1 MQKIKAQHV
10 TPENFKAFGKV
21 ISVAAKSQ
29 PDTQSDIQTFYGQLA
44 LMECHG
50 SIEFGVCV
58 AKNRAFVVDTLEQ
71 HAETAELLAALRGDF
86 ITPVTTSVMIDG
98 KEYPD
103 MEQIVA
109 VRVNQGEGVVF
120 DKGIWHW
127 TPYAV
132 TESCDVLVAFKTD
145 TPKNDFI
152 ASNLSNEIIIE
163 S

>member
-1 MQKIKAQHV
+1 MQRIKAQHV
-10 TPENFKAFGKV
+10 TPENFQAFGKV
-21 ISVAAKSQ
+21 ISVTAKPQ

-44 LMECHG
+44 MMQCHG

-58 AKNRAFVVDTLEQ
+58 AKNRAFVVDILEQ

-86 ITPVTTSVMIDG
+86 ITPVTTSVVIDG

-103 MEQIVA
+103 MEKVVA
-109 VRVNQGEGVVF
+109 VQVNQGEGVVF

-132 TESCDVLVAFKTD
+132 TESSDVLVAFKAD

-152 ASNLSNEIIIE
+152 SSELSEEIIIE
-163 S
+163 R

>member
-1 MQKIKAQHV
+1 MQRIKAQHV
-10 TPENFKAFGKV
+10 TPENFQAFGKV
-21 ISVAAKSQ
+21 ISVMAKSQ
-29 PDTQSDIQTFYGQLA
+29 PDTESDIQMFYGQLA
-44 LMECHG
+44 MMQCQG
-50 SIEFGVCV
+50 SIELGICV

-98 KEYPD
+98 KQCPD
-103 MEQIVA
+103 MEKITA

-152 ASNLSNEIIIE
+152 ANKLTTEITIE
-163 S
+163 R